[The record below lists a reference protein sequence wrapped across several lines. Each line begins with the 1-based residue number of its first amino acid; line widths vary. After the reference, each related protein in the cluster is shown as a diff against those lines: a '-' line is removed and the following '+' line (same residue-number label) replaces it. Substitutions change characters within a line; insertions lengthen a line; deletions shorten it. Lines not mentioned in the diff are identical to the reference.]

1 MEGDVAKAVSNDVE
15 ISVSGGILLA
25 RFNRPSRYN
34 ALTPEMIVRTAQA
47 WQQVRD
53 DGNINVAIVTG
64 AGTKAFSSGGDLSL
78 LLPLF
83 SGARR
88 PEDEWD
94 ERIVSDRSLM
104 KKVFLKGF
112 ELGKP
117 LIAAINGS
125 CLGGGMELAIA
136 ADLRIASTHAM
147 FGLPEVKRGLL
158 PAAGSL
164 VRLPRQVP
172 PAIAKEI
179 ILTGEPISADRAYNI
194 GFLNAVVS
202 EAQVLDHATAMAER
216 IAANGPLA
224 VRLASEVIATSCSGV
239 PLSEAFTVESQA
251 NTRIQQSADAREGAR
266 AFVEKRPPKFTGS

>member
-1 MEGDVAKAVSNDVE
+1 MKGGVAKSESSDVE
-15 ISVSGGILLA
+15 ITVSGGILLV
-25 RFNRPSRYN
+25 RFNRPSRHN

-47 WQQVRD
+47 WRRVRD
-53 DGNINVAIVTG
+53 DSDVKVAIVTG

-83 SGARR
+83 SGARL

-94 ERIVSDRSLM
+94 ESIVSDGSLM
-104 KKVFLKGF
+104 KSVFLKGF
-112 ELGKP
+112 DLGKP

-136 ADLRIASTHAM
+136 ADLRIAATHAT
-147 FGLPEVKRGLL
+147 FGLPEVRRGLL

-164 VRLPRQVP
+164 VRLPRQIP
-172 PAIAKEI
+172 SAIAKEI
-179 ILTGEPISADRAYNI
+179 ILTGEPINAERACNV
-194 GFLNAVVS
+194 GFLNAVVP
-202 EAQVLDHATAMAER
+202 EGMVLDHATAMAER

-239 PLSEAFTVESQA
+239 PLSEAFAVEARA
-251 NTRIQQSADAREGAR
+251 NAAIQRSADAREGAR
-266 AFVEKRPPKFTGS
+266 AFVEKRPPNFTGT